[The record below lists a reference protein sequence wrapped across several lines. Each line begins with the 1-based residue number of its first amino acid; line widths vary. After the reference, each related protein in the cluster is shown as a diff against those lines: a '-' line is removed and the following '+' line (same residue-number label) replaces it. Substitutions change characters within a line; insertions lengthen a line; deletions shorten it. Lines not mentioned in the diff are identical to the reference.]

1 MVGFPNETLEQI
13 NKTFAFARELKG
25 HTNQFSIVLPYPGTK
40 LFEQAKAQG
49 LLLVDDQDLDK
60 YDYRKCDHIK
70 SEEWDYQML
79 RDMVYDAIIEMNFL
93 NNPLLETSQD
103 RNVLLENTKHFLL
116 WLPDHV
122 IANVIIGYIYMV
134 QGNATKSER
143 YYNIAID
150 LLKDNKLSKT
160 FSKYLSMD
168 YPVIREFNQYKMK
181 NS

>member
-1 MVGFPNETLEQI
+1 
-13 NKTFAFARELKG
+13 
-25 HTNQFSIVLPYPGTK
+25 
-40 LFEQAKAQG
+40 
-49 LLLVDDQDLDK
+49 
-60 YDYRKCDHIK
+60 
-70 SEEWDYQML
+70 
-79 RDMVYDAIIEMNFL
+79 MNFL

-103 RNVLLENTKHFLL
+103 RNVLLENTKHFML
-116 WLPDHV
+116 WLPDRV
-122 IANVIIGYIYMV
+122 IDIVIIGYIYMV

-168 YPVIREFNQYKMK
+168 YPIIREFNQYKMK